1 MGSFKE
7 WLSKTAPEGAGEI
20 WDNRSNADV
29 AFGRTGAKSK
39 NVTADTKTD
48 QISDFDPDKMF
59 KGQCKCNK
67 KKYGF
72 ISKTLGK
79 YGSC

>member
-1 MGSFKE
+1 MFGSFKE

-39 NVTADTKTD
+39 NV
-48 QISDFDPDKMF
+48 SSDKMDQTSNF
-59 KGQCKCNK
+59 NPEKMFHGKCNCK
-67 KKYGF
+67 KK
-72 ISKTLGK
+72 K
-79 YGSC
+79 